1 MAQVI
6 LPRTGYPPKIWDLE
20 KVGQEGC
27 QEEYSIIKRT
37 RLAALYMQQLL
48 PKV

>member
-6 LPRTGYPPKIWDLE
+6 LLRRGHPTKIQDLE

-27 QEEYSIIKRT
+27 QEEYSNIKRT
-37 RLAALYMQQLL
+37 RLVALYM
-48 PKV
+48 